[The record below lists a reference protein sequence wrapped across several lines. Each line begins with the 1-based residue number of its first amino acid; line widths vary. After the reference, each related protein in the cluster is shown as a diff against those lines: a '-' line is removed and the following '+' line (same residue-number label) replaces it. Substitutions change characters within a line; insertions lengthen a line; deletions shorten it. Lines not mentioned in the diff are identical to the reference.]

1 VSDGSPD
8 TSFVVHPL
16 VQQGLLYEAWDQAPA
31 LVFVADENM
40 RYIAVNRTACE
51 TLGYTRDELLGLSVT
66 DIAVAPDA
74 PELYDEMVQSH
85 ELTGVT
91 LLCAKD
97 GTLRP
102 FRYAAKEGT
111 ISGLPYYISV
121 GFIADP
127 IG

>member
-1 VSDGSPD
+1 VSDTSPD
-8 TSFVVHPL
+8 TSLVVHPL

-31 LVFVADENM
+31 LVFVADEHM

-51 TLGYTRDELLGLSVT
+51 TLGYTRDELLALSVT

-74 PELYDEMVQSH
+74 PELYNELVQSH
-85 ELTGVT
+85 EQTGIT

-97 GTLRP
+97 GTLHP

-127 IG
+127 IV

>member
-1 VSDGSPD
+1 VSDGNPD
-8 TSFVVHPL
+8 TSLVVHPL

-51 TLGYTRDELLGLSVT
+51 TLGYTRAELLGLSIT

-74 PELYDEMVQSH
+74 PELYNEMMQSR
-85 ELTGVT
+85 ELTGH
-91 LLCAKD
+91 AP
-97 GTLRP
+97 LREGRDSP
-102 FRYAAKEGT
+102 SFPLRSQEGT

-127 IG
+127 IA